1 MLVKYR
7 IITEKP
13 MLKYEDVAEKI
24 KQMIYQQS
32 MPKGTH
38 LPNIEGLIN
47 QYQVSRTTIIK
58 ALNRLERH
66 GVIYQV
72 QGSGIFVRQPKKVS
86 YLNFLESH
94 GFSVD
99 LNDLPGSSQVFNVD
113 LMQPNVKVKENLQCD
128 DNEQVYYIKR
138 LRYADGKVYGFEQSY
153 YRKKLVSYLNKEI
166 AENSIFSY
174 VQEVCKIN
182 IGFSDKYFKAI
193 KLDAE
198 IAPYLGLQAGDPAL
212 CVEEIFYTTSGEPF
226 DFSQIVYHY
235 ENAKFYVQSHSK

>member
-32 MPKGTH
+32 MPKGTQ

>member
-32 MPKGTH
+32 MPKGTQ

-113 LMQPNVKVKENLQCD
+113 LMQPNVKVKENFQFD
-128 DNEQVYYIKR
+128 DN
-138 LRYADGKVYGFEQSY
+138 
-153 YRKKLVSYLNKEI
+153 
-166 AENSIFSY
+166 
-174 VQEVCKIN
+174 
-182 IGFSDKYFKAI
+182 
-193 KLDAE
+193 
-198 IAPYLGLQAGDPAL
+198 
-212 CVEEIFYTTSGEPF
+212 
-226 DFSQIVYHY
+226 
-235 ENAKFYVQSHSK
+235 